1 MIFINTLLGVLIPL
15 LVYFLSKKDRTKE
28 RLISLLL
35 LYALIFHVGVQG
47 FFLGLIPH
55 VFFADMIAES
65 IGWGKGSP
73 FQFEVGLHDGAWG
86 LLGFLSIWI
95 KGTFWYAAGIGW
107 SFFMLGAAFGHLRET
122 ILKGNYEIYNFY
134 MIFIDAFI
142 AFYLLLLIYMHYKI
156 SHSKVSEQKFQSY
169 H

>member
-1 MIFINTLLGVLIPL
+1 MIFINTLLGILIPI
-15 LVYFLSKKDRTKE
+15 LVYFLSKKEKTRE

-35 LYALIFHVGVQG
+35 LYSLIFHVGVQG

-55 VFFADMIAES
+55 VFFADKIAES
-65 IGWGKGSP
+65 IGWQKGSP
-73 FQFEVGLHDGAWG
+73 FQFEVGVHDGAWG

-95 KGTFWYAAGIGW
+95 GGTFWYATGIGW
-107 SFFMLGAAFGHLRET
+107 AFFMLGAAYGHLRET

-142 AFYLLLLIYMHYKI
+142 ALYLLLLIYMHYKI
-156 SHSKVSEQKFQSY
+156 SRSKVSEQKFQSY